1 MRRGVTMLSCGRCT
15 IECPKKA
22 PAASQSSPAPD
33 RCELVHTRRLD
44 FPIIIRADAT
54 DGQEALPS
62 NHLGAI
68 VGVGSRGLLRGSTML
83 RPLAG
88 RPGEL
93 SLSVDRAY
101 RSNGGVNGRPPCIS
115 HVAESAL
122 LDRPLRSLMYSDID
136 RRPTALAGPRAPAAT
151 NAAPF
156 FATSRLRSFPLD
168 SAPTTGR
175 VCL

>member
-1 MRRGVTMLSCGRCT
+1 
-15 IECPKKA
+15 
-22 PAASQSSPAPD
+22 
-33 RCELVHTRRLD
+33 
-44 FPIIIRADAT
+44 
-54 DGQEALPS
+54 
-62 NHLGAI
+62 
-68 VGVGSRGLLRGSTML
+68 ML

-101 RSNGGVNGRPPCIS
+101 RSHGGVNCRPPCIL
-115 HVAESAL
+115 HVAERTL

-136 RRPTALAGPRAPAAT
+136 RRPTALAGSCAPAAT

-168 SAPTTGR
+168 SASATGR
-175 VCL
+175 VRA